1 MTRNQSRIGIPRDA
15 DAPQREYAPD
25 SPDCPVQ
32 CYHPAMKRSKPTGK
46 DPTFRGRLLSL
57 AELDLIRQQVEGFDT
72 IDVSDDEMRAL
83 IEQRWPDLASKLP
96 PRKTS

>member
-1 MTRNQSRIGIPRDA
+1 MPTHPSASMLLI
-15 DAPQREYAPD
+15 